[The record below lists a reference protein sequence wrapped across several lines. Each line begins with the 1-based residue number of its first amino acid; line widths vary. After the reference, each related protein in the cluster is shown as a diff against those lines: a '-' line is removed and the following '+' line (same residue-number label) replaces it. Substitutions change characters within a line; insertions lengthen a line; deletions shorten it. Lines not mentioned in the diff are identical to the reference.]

1 MAVKLSNIVRIVFS
15 FRFECAKAFSKEK
28 SLTLQCS
35 ESVSV
40 QRKLLKG
47 CVLLLQ
53 GGARS
58 PVTAVKRLVT
68 GGGDMLLK
76 IWMYALYIRS
86 M

>member
-1 MAVKLSNIVRIVFS
+1 M
-15 FRFECAKAFSKEK
+15 
-28 SLTLQCS
+28 
-35 ESVSV
+35 
-40 QRKLLKG
+40 
-47 CVLLLQ
+47 LLLQ